1 MALETRM
8 TIPDIHKKIE
18 EMAQRLV
25 EQFNPDKIVLF
36 GSYARGDV
44 GIDSDV
50 DLLVVKSIVGSKR
63 EARIAMRMAVRGL
76 GIAKDIVLATPEDIA
91 KYQNVVGTVIRSAL
105 NEGKVL
111 YERADSYGGRTNY

>member
-44 GIDSDV
+44 GVDSDV
-50 DLLVVKSIVGSKR
+50 DLLVVKPIVGSKR

-111 YERADSYGGRTNY
+111 YERADS